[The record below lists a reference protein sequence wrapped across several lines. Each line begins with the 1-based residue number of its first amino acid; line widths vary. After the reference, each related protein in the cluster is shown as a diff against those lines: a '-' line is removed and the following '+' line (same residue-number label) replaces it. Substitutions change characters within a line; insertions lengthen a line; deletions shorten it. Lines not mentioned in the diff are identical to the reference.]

1 MRVLIIGSGGREHAL
16 VWKVKRSALVKKVYC
31 APGNYGISR
40 DALCIDIP
48 AHDIKRLL
56 AFAVK
61 EKIDLTIVGPEQPL
75 VAGLVDEFEANGLA
89 IFGPN
94 QRAAE
99 LEGSKAF
106 AKELM
111 ARHKIPSAEFR
122 IFTALEEAQNYVN
135 SARMP
140 LVIKVDGLAA
150 GKGVYVCTEKV
161 QALIA
166 LHQIMESRV
175 FGQAGSRVVI
185 EEFLTGE
192 ELSVLALS
200 DGENL
205 VYLAPAQD
213 HKRIFDGDLGANT
226 GGMGAYA
233 PTPFLDEETFRR
245 IRTEIMEPTIRAMA
259 REDRPYRGVLYAGLI
274 LTSEGPRVLEYN
286 CRFGDP
292 ETQVILP
299 LAASD
304 LVEAIMACRAGG
316 LANFQWR
323 NHAGAAAGVVIAS
336 GGYPERY
343 TTGHPIVG
351 LEGPLEKDVVIF
363 HSGTKAA
370 EGHPVTAGGR
380 VLTVTA
386 WAPDLEA
393 AIARAYRTVGKLTFD
408 GAYYRRDIGARGLR
422 KR

>member
-16 VWKVKRSALVKKVYC
+16 VWKVKRSALVKKIYC

-40 DALCIDIP
+40 DALCVDIP

-122 IFTALEEAQNYVN
+122 VFNRLEEAQNYVN
-135 SARMP
+135 SARTP
-140 LVIKVDGLAA
+140 LVIKADGLAA

-192 ELSVLALS
+192 EVSVLALS

-259 REDRPYRGVLYAGLI
+259 REDLPYRGVLYAGLI

-343 TTGHPIVG
+343 TTGHRIVG

-363 HSGTKAA
+363 TPGQTADTI
-370 EGHPVTAGGR
+370 GHRRR

-386 WAPDLEA
+386 RAPDLEA
-393 AIARAYRTVGKLTFD
+393 AMRYRTVGNWPSRS
-408 GAYYRRDIGARGLR
+408 YYRQTSAPDCA

>member
-16 VWKVKRSALVKKVYC
+16 VWKVKRSALVKKIYC

-40 DALCIDIP
+40 DALCVDIP

-122 IFTALEEAQNYVN
+122 VFNRLEEAQNYVN
-135 SARMP
+135 SARTP
-140 LVIKVDGLAA
+140 LVIKADGLAA

-192 ELSVLALS
+192 EVSVLALS

-213 HKRIFDGDLGANT
+213 HKRVFDGDLGANT

-233 PTPFLDEETFRR
+233 PAPFLDEGTFRR
-245 IRTEIMEPTIRAMA
+245 IRMEIMEPTIRAMA
-259 REDRPYRGVLYAGLI
+259 HEDRPYRGVLYAGLI
-274 LTSEGPRVLEYN
+274 LTSDGPKVLEYN

-304 LVEAIMACRAGG
+304 LVEAIMACREGG
-316 LANFQWR
+316 LANLQWR

-343 TTGHPIVG
+343 TTGQRIYG
-351 LEGPLEKDVVIF
+351 LEGPMEKDVVIF
-363 HSGTKAA
+363 HSGTKLADS
-370 EGHPVTAGGR
+370 HPVTAGGR

-393 AIARAYRTVGKLTFD
+393 AIARAYRTVGKLAFD

>member
-16 VWKVKRSALVKKVYC
+16 VWKVQRSALVKKVYC

-40 DALCIDIP
+40 EAACVDIP

-75 VAGLVDEFEANGLA
+75 VAGIVDEFEANGLA
-89 IFGPN
+89 IFGPT

-106 AKELM
+106 TKELL
-111 ARHKIPSAEFR
+111 ARHKIPSAAFR
-122 IFTALEEAQNYVN
+122 LFTEYEEAKRYLN
-135 SARMP
+135 SAALP
-140 LVIKVDGLAA
+140 LVIKADGLAA
-150 GKGVYVCTEKV
+150 GKGVVICTDPA
-161 QALIA
+161 QAA
-166 LHQIMESRV
+166 MELHKIMVGRV

-185 EEFLTGE
+185 EEYLEGE
-192 ELSVLALS
+192 EVSVLALS
-200 DGENL
+200 DGEHL
-205 VYLAPAQD
+205 VYMAPAQD
-213 HKRIFDGDLGANT
+213 HKRIFDGDQGGNT

-233 PTPFLDEETFRR
+233 PTPFLDAALLAR
-245 IRTEIMEPTIRAMA
+245 IQAEIMEPTIRAMA
-259 REDRPYRGVLYAGLI
+259 CEDRPYRGVLYAGLI
-274 LTSEGPRVLEYN
+274 LTREGPKVLEYN

-304 LVEAIMACRAGG
+304 LVEAIMASRDGG
-316 LANFQWR
+316 LGRFQWR

-336 GGYPERY
+336 GGYPGTF
-343 TTGHPIVG
+343 TTGHRILG
-351 LEGPLEKDVVIF
+351 LEEPPDKDIVLF
-363 HSGTKAA
+363 HSGTREAN
-370 EGHPVTAGGR
+370 GHPVTAGGR

-393 AIARAYRTVGKLTFD
+393 AIARAYRALGKIAFD
-408 GAYYRRDIGARGLR
+408 GAYYRKDIGAKGLR
-422 KR
+422 RK

>member
-16 VWKVKRSALVKKVYC
+16 VWKAKRSPLVKKIYC

-40 DALCIDIP
+40 DTLCVDIP
-48 AHDIKRLL
+48 AHDIRRLL
-56 AFAVK
+56 HFAVK

-75 VAGLVDEFEANGLA
+75 VAGIVDEFEANGLA

-106 AKELM
+106 TKELL
-111 ARHKIPSAEFR
+111 ARHRIPSADYR
-122 IFTALEEAQNYVN
+122 IFSEYEAAKKYLAA
-135 SARMP
+135 ARMP
-140 LVIKVDGLAA
+140 LVIKADGLAA
-150 GKGVYVCTEKV
+150 GKGVFICAEPA
-161 QALIA
+161 QAMEA
-166 LHQIMESRV
+166 LLQIMQNRV

-185 EEFLTGE
+185 EEFLEGE
-192 ELSVLALS
+192 EVSVLALS

-205 VYLAPAQD
+205 VYMAPAQD
-213 HKRIFDGDLGANT
+213 HKRILDGDQGANT

-233 PTPFLDEETFRR
+233 PTPFLDETTLGR
-245 IRTEIMEPTIRAMA
+245 IRNEIMEPTIRAMA

-274 LTSEGPRVLEYN
+274 LTKAGPKVLEYN

-304 LVEAIMACRAGG
+304 LIEAIMASHSGG
-316 LANFQWR
+316 LGEFKWR

-336 GGYPERY
+336 GGYPDKY
-343 TTGHPIVG
+343 TTGHRILGLDGPMDKDIV
-351 LEGPLEKDVVIF
+351 VF
-363 HSGTKAA
+363 HSGTKTVDGRAA
-370 EGHPVTAGGR
+370 TAGGR

-386 WAPDLEA
+386 WGPDLEA
-393 AIARAYRTVGKLTFD
+393 AIARAYRTVGKITFD
-408 GAYYRRDIGARGLR
+408 GAYYRKDIGAKGLR
-422 KR
+422 RK

>member
-1 MRVLIIGSGGREHAL
+1 MRVLVIGSGGREHAL
-16 VWKVKRSALVKKVYC
+16 VWKVKRSALVKQVYC

-40 DALCIDIP
+40 EATCVDIP

-75 VAGLVDEFEANGLA
+75 VAGIVDEFEANGLA
-89 IFGPN
+89 AFGPT

-106 AKELM
+106 SKELM
-111 ARHKIPSAEFR
+111 ARHHIPSARFSV
-122 IFTALEEAQNYVN
+122 FSDYEEAKRHLNA
-135 SARMP
+135 ARLP
-140 LVIKVDGLAA
+140 VVIKADGLAA
-150 GKGVYVCTEKV
+150 GKGVIICTDPA
-161 QALIA
+161 QAGME
-166 LHQIMESRV
+166 LHKIMIGRA

-192 ELSVLALS
+192 EVSVLALS
-200 DGENL
+200 DGEHL

-213 HKRIFDGDLGANT
+213 HKRIFDGDQGGNT

-233 PTPFLDEETFRR
+233 PAPFLDAALMAQVHT
-245 IRTEIMEPTIRAMA
+245 TIMEPTIRAMA

-274 LTSEGPRVLEYN
+274 LTAEGPKVLEFN

-304 LVEAIMACRAGG
+304 LVEAILASREGG
-316 LANFQWR
+316 LGSFQWR
-323 NHAGAAAGVVIAS
+323 HHAGAAAGVVIAS

-343 TTGHPIVG
+343 TTGHRIYG
-351 LEGPLEKDVVIF
+351 LDAPPEKDVVFF
-363 HSGTKAA
+363 HSGTRQTD
-370 EGHPVTAGGR
+370 GYPVTAGGR
-380 VLTVTA
+380 VLTATA
-386 WAPDLEA
+386 WAPDLES
-393 AIARAYRTVGKLTFD
+393 AIARAYRAVGKVAFD
-408 GAYYRRDIGARGLR
+408 GAYYRKDIGARGLR
-422 KR
+422 QK